1 MVHTEYNQHK
11 FAIFQIMTPY
21 STHSV
26 TLEFPTYSLVHN
38 SLSTHERYP
47 GTVVTCLQVPGFVIK
62 DNYKISQP
70 QMY

>member
-38 SLSTHERYP
+38 SLSRLRLRQDSVEATR
-47 GTVVTCLQVPGFVIK
+47 VPGV
-62 DNYKISQP
+62 
-70 QMY
+70 

>member
-38 SLSTHERYP
+38 SLNTHGCVNVEPADGRRA
-47 GTVVTCLQVPGFVIK
+47 TNIK
-62 DNYKISQP
+62 S
-70 QMY
+70 